1 MRVPDIELT
10 EREVSILSQINF
22 HSISHDELRSSIIPM
37 VELWNSLCGRGAIPE
52 VRLQYFT
59 GAERNPGGRGKSR
72 MQIFEK
78 NGTSG
83 EKIVEHPHF
92 LKYLEYFVFG
102 PDLPREIIENFKGT
116 QQFSGYLTHGD
127 IDDLVPE
134 ARAFVRIS
142 KRNPID
148 AADEFH
154 KLALECY
161 AQPSSAESIRKLI
174 RAIR

>member
-1 MRVPDIELT
+1 MSVKGVFMRVPDIELT

-37 VELWNSLCGRGAIPE
+37 VELWNSLCSRGAIPE

-59 GAERNPGGRGKSR
+59 DAERNPGGRGKSR

-102 PDLPREIIENFKGT
+102 PDLPRKSLKI
-116 QQFSGYLTHGD
+116 
-127 IDDLVPE
+127 
-134 ARAFVRIS
+134 
-142 KRNPID
+142 
-148 AADEFH
+148 
-154 KLALECY
+154 
-161 AQPSSAESIRKLI
+161 
-174 RAIR
+174 